1 MSGLRIKLTPLQI
14 NHVEWALDPMQEYW
28 GGWEG
33 FPTRDG
39 EIFSDAGN
47 PELEIPEGATMPILD
62 GCVLTLS
69 NWSEINDDFLY
80 RVGEMLPNMIADN
93 TEFNQQTINGQRKS
107 CFDLVAKIEA
117 VQP

>member
-1 MSGLRIKLTPLQI
+1 MSAPTIKLTALQAE
-14 NHVEWALDPMQEYW
+14 HVDWALDPMQEYW
-28 GGWEG
+28 GGWGG

-47 PELEIPEGATMPILD
+47 PELAIPEGATMPVLN

-69 NWSEINDDFLY
+69 NWSEINEDLLY
-80 RVGEMLPNMIADN
+80 RVGEMLPDMISDN
-93 TEFNQQTINGQRKS
+93 TEFSQQTINGQRKS
-107 CFDLVAKIEA
+107 CFDLVAKINA